1 MSEQLNSML
10 ERAVHHSPE
19 SRLTV
24 EEMLAAGRARVRRRR
39 AVGAGSAI
47 GALALAGVVWVGL
60 GGGSLGPPQV
70 SPASLTWEV
79 DDGETLTVLDHTTE
93 GGLSS
98 VVVSHSPAGPTAS
111 LVVDG
116 SEESVVGQSTSFGA
130 QAFVGSEVT
139 VLVWDQ
145 PASADAADVVPMQ
158 DGFGETGPVQ
168 DDDDLWYAVLH
179 EPGQPPQD
187 LLFHDA
193 RSVWTASGEIADT
206 RVVADGPVEKRVF
219 WLEGHGLAGVLDHG
233 VTLLDPGWSIV
244 SDQPRPWWRGGG
256 SVEWVLARLPE
267 EATRARLVSTAPGQH
282 VSGGAVVDTVPLGD
296 STYALAVREYSE
308 VGEGSQYA
316 PDLQWSVD
324 GESWQSRQA
333 GMIDP
338 TGIGGVDLHQSGEA
352 MWASRDGRRL
362 QEIPGVGDGLWAWR
376 DLDDGVVLVSDSTEA
391 RPTGDLQ
398 PVVRW
403 VSMDDS
409 PVSVAP
415 QLVTDEGELELAH
428 DMLPALRLE
437 PDGEELVGALLVD
450 PLADEPTVQVL
461 GGEPSDPALPDLGGV
476 QVSAAAGIEYW
487 AVWTDAER
495 PVVVDGPGL
504 RATQTDDDT
513 WCLVARLP
521 EGATDPVLVP
531 SDESV
536 TVDQTLG
543 QVTENGGVRWWSLAL
558 QAPGRPDLRQVFAGL
573 DTDGDGIAELPI
585 TAVETP

>member
-10 ERAVHHSPE
+10 ERAVHHSPGP
-19 SRLTV
+19 RVTG

-47 GALALAGVVWVGL
+47 GAFALAGVVWVGL

-70 SPASLTWEV
+70 SPASLSWEV
-79 DDGETLTVLDHTTE
+79 DDGQTLTVLDHTTE

-98 VVVSHSPAGPTAS
+98 VVVSHSPAGPTAT

-116 SEESVVGQSTSFGA
+116 REESVVGQSASFGA
-130 QAFVGSEVT
+130 TEFVSSEVT

-168 DDDDLWYAVLH
+168 EDDDLWYAVLA
-179 EPGQPPQD
+179 ESGPPPQD
-187 LLFHDA
+187 LLFHDS
-193 RSVWTASGEIADT
+193 RSVWTASGQIADT

-219 WLEGHGLAGVLDHG
+219 WLEGLGLAGVLDDG
-233 VTLLDPGWSIV
+233 LTTLDPGWSV
-244 SDQPRPWWRGGG
+244 VGDQPRPWWRGGG

-282 VSGGAVVDTVPLGD
+282 VSGEPIVDTVALGD
-296 STYALAVREYSE
+296 STYALAARGYSE

-324 GESWQSRQA
+324 GESWRDREA
-333 GMIDP
+333 GTVDP
-338 TGIGGVDLHQSGEA
+338 AGLGGVDLHRSGA
-352 MWASRDGRRL
+352 DVWASRDGRRL
-362 QEIPGVGDGLWAWR
+362 QEIPDVGDGLWAWR
-376 DLDDGVVLVSDSTEA
+376 DVDDDVVLVSDATETQSTA
-391 RPTGDLQ
+391 DLQ
-398 PVVRW
+398 PIVRW
-403 VSMDDS
+403 VSLDDS

-415 QLVTDEGELELAH
+415 QLVTDEGGLELAD
-428 DMLPALRLE
+428 DMLPALKVDL
-437 PDGEELVGALLVD
+437 DGEELVGAVMVD

-461 GGEPSDPALPDLGGV
+461 GGEPSDPALPHLGGV
-476 QVSAAAGIEYW
+476 QVSAAAGIEHW
-487 AVWTDAER
+487 AVWTDAET

-504 RATQTDDDT
+504 RATQTDDDM
-513 WCLVARLP
+513 WSLVARLP

-531 SDESV
+531 ADESM
-536 TVDQTLG
+536 TVQQPLG
-543 QVTENGGVRWWSLAL
+543 EVTESGGVRWWSLPL
-558 QAPGRPDLRQVFAGL
+558 QAPGRPDLREVVDGL
-573 DTDGDGIAELPI
+573 DTDGDGTADLPV
-585 TAVETP
+585 TEMETP